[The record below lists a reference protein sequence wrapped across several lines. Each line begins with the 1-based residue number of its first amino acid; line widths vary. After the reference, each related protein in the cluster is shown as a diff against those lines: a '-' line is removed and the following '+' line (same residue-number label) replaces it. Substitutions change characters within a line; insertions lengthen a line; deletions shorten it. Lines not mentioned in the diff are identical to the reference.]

1 MELYFIELSIGNNND
16 NNNNNSNGKRH
27 YDTYNEDNFDAGVY
41 SQVENQM

>member
-1 MELYFIELSIGNNND
+1 MELYFIELSIGNNN
-16 NNNNNSNGKRH
+16 NNNISNGKRH